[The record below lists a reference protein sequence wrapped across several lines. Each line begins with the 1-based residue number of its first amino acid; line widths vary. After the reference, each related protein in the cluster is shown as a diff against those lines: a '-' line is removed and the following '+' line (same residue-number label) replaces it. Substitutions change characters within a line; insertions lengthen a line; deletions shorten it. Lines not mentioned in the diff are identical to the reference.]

1 MACYDD
7 KGSYDYKDVN
17 EVEVDGLGTSYNLI
31 FKKDTLKI
39 TPELKF
45 TQDSLNLD
53 RYGYEWIVVS
63 GISGSEETREVI
75 GTERNLKYFVE
86 LEPGTYTLYLKVR
99 DKQTGLLWM
108 NYTSLTVRTEVGLG
122 WLLIGEDAEGY
133 DRDK

>member
-45 TQDSLNLD
+45 TQDSLSLD

-86 LEPGTYTLYLKVR
+86 LEPGT
-99 DKQTGLLWM
+99 
-108 NYTSLTVRTEVGLG
+108 
-122 WLLIGEDAEGY
+122 IPCI
-133 DRDK
+133 

>member
-75 GTERNLKYFVE
+75 GTQLEILRGVGARNLYPVFE
-86 LEPGTYTLYLKVR
+86 
-99 DKQTGLLWM
+99 
-108 NYTSLTVRTEVGLG
+108 S
-122 WLLIGEDAEGY
+122 EG
-133 DRDK
+133 

>member
-45 TQDSLNLD
+45 TQDSLN
-53 RYGYEWIVVS
+53 
-63 GISGSEETREVI
+63 
-75 GTERNLKYFVE
+75 
-86 LEPGTYTLYLKVR
+86 
-99 DKQTGLLWM
+99 
-108 NYTSLTVRTEVGLG
+108 
-122 WLLIGEDAEGY
+122 
-133 DRDK
+133 